1 MYAKRIRIVNYGPID
16 QLDITLPF
24 NGEHPKP
31 ILLVGENGSGKSI
44 VLSHIVNGLMSM
56 QGVVYPE
63 NSEIEKGKVY
73 KIRSSLYIRS
83 GSEYYWERVDFEK
96 DLYCEEVILRRLK
109 KDFLIKP
116 ADIIGANSFD
126 DLWNSMND
134 EESSVLKN
142 NFYSNDIYPNPAI
155 KDIFNNNCV
164 LYFPHNRFEEPA
176 WLNEENLRTKAEYMT
191 LKHTTGYTDRKIINY
206 SSLHDNQ
213 NWLFE
218 VTYDSNVFEKKT
230 VSLPFNVI
238 NQSKEPKPILPID
251 AGYSGEATT
260 IHNIAIDI
268 ARLVFGADGDLRF
281 GITRRQ
287 NRKISLIRDKNTL
300 VPNIFQLSSGE
311 ASLLNLFLSILRDF
325 DLSYTSFGKIE
336 DIRGIVIVDEID
348 LHLHTIHQYEILPKL
363 IKKFPNIQFIV
374 TTHSPFFVLGMEKFF
389 GQDGFALYGLPT
401 GKKISPEDFSE
412 FRSAYQSF
420 AKTKQF
426 TEAIKNTQKPIVFLE
441 GATDVRYLQKAAELL
456 DRKEVLQSIQIE
468 DGEGSGNLDKRWKFF
483 NSGFANVIPQK
494 VILLYDCD
502 QSKEPNSKG
511 NMFKQ
516 SIPKKENHPLK
527 KGIENL
533 FEKVTIEKARK
544 HKPEFI
550 DSIGAHAKTERG
562 EQRKIP
568 EEWIICK
575 DEKTNLCT
583 WLCENGDMEDFK
595 HFEEVFDLLEK
606 ILTNSN
612 D

>member
-176 WLNEENLRTKAEYMT
+176 WLNEKNLRTKAKYMT
-191 LKHTTGYTDRKIINY
+191 LKHTEGYTDRKIINY

-218 VTYDSNVFEKKT
+218 VLYDHFIFHEGAATN
-230 VSLPFNVI
+230 
-238 NQSKEPKPILPID
+238 ID
-251 AGYSGEATT
+251 
-260 IHNIAIDI
+260 NIVLDI
-268 ARLVFGADGDLRF
+268 VQQAFQVGGFVRF
-281 GITRRQ
+281 GIGPRQ
-287 NRKISLIRDKNTL
+287 NRKVSLIQDQKTL

-311 ASLLNLFLSILRDF
+311 TSLLNLFLSILRDF

-363 IKKFPNIQFIV
+363 IKMFPNIQFIV

-401 GKKISPEDFSE
+401 GEQISPEDFSE
-412 FRSAYQSF
+412 FGSAYQSF
-420 AKTKQF
+420 TKTKRF
-426 TEAIKNTQKPIVFLE
+426 LDDMTEAIKNAQNPIVFLE
-441 GATDVRYLQKAAELL
+441 GATDVMYLQKAAELL

-468 DGEGSGNLDKRWKFF
+468 DGKGSGNLNKIWKNF
-483 NSGFANVIPQK
+483 NSIFANVISQK
-494 VILLYDCD
+494 VIILHDCD
-502 QSKEPNSKG
+502 QSTEAKNNG
-511 NMFKQ
+511 DMFKR

-533 FEKVTIEKARK
+533 FERVTIEKARK
-544 HKPEFI
+544 YKPEFI
-550 DSIGAHAKTERG
+550 VITGAHVKTERG
-562 EQRKIP
+562 EQREIP

-595 HFEEVFDLLEK
+595 HFEEVFDLLEE